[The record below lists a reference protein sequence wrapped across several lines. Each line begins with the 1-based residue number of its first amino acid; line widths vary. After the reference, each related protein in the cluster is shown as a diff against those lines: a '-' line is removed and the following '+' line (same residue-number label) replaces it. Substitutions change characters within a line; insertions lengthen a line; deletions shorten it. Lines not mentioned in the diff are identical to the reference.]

1 MPMKPIHLKASILLP
16 LALVSVL
23 LLAAFVFGTSYEVQQ
38 HLSGDLAHSIQAVKS
53 HYRATLDERTHKLGA
68 ALAVIAADPV
78 LRSALAARDRKALL
92 ERTLPVFQR
101 LKSDYNVT
109 HFYFHDAKRVNILR
123 VHQPG
128 RFGDTIDRFTAIGAE
143 QSDALSS
150 GVELGPLGTFTLRA
164 VLPVHQ
170 DGKLIGYLELGEEVD
185 QIIQDMQHAFGVQAV
200 VFINKRYLQQK
211 DWTAGM
217 HMLGR
222 NSSWGTYPDKVVV
235 SQTSSQL
242 LQGLHTVLSAPIERY
257 PSKDIEVA
265 HNELSYRGR
274 ILPLRDAGGRTVGG
288 MVILRDMT
296 APVRRAW
303 KTISLIAG
311 SALALVAV
319 LFGFF
324 YIILGRTAQRLTNLR
339 TGIQEKEYDLQR
351 LVKSVPD
358 IIYTAATTGNFGA
371 SFVSPALTQILGY
384 TPDEFMA
391 DPEAWAASIHEED
404 RARVLAQVQSAVAG
418 TENDYSLEYRMWH
431 KDKKTLRW
439 FKDHAGI
446 ERDATGQATMLFGVM
461 TDITEKKQSETLAAR
476 MGRIME
482 HSWNEIYA
490 FDADTLRFIEVSDG
504 ACQNLGYS
512 MDELRQLTPL
522 DLKPDFT
529 HEQFEGLVGPLRRAE
544 KQQVRFEADHLRK
557 DGSRYPVEVRLQ
569 LSNAESPPVFVAII
583 QDISE
588 RNRYIAALEHKAFY
602 DALTNL
608 PNRPLLEDRLTQAL
622 KVAHRETSSLAVLL
636 VDVLRL
642 REVND
647 LLGHQN
653 GDLVLKEVAVRL
665 QRVLRDSDTVARLSG
680 DEFAIVLPTANNEEA
695 SLTAGKILKQFEQPV
710 LIEDTQLE
718 LEAAIGIAQYPDHGD
733 SPGILLQH
741 ADIAMRVAKNEAL
754 SFCTYDPHDDPFS
767 VRRLKLHG
775 ELRQAINNKALAAYY
790 QPKIDIKTGRV
801 TSVEALSRWPHPTE
815 GIISPAEFIPMVEQS
830 GLIRPFTLW
839 ILEEAIRQSRQ
850 WSEQGIDL
858 TVAVNLSTRNLL
870 DPNLADNIAEF
881 LQTHG
886 VGAERLTLEITESTI
901 MSRPEQA
908 LKILTR
914 LDAMGLKL
922 SIDDFGTGYSSLAY
936 LKQLPVAELKIDYSF
951 ISGITASES
960 DAVIVHSTIELAHN
974 LGLSVVAEGVEDRET
989 LELLATLGCDTGQ
1002 GFYFGHP
1009 LPTGEL
1015 EDWLRREPWG
1025 QGGGADPEAAELK
1038 RG

>member
-1 MPMKPIHLKASILLP
+1 MKPIRLKASILAP
-16 LALVSVL
+16 LAFASAL
-23 LLAAFVFGTSYEVQQ
+23 LLAAFVFGASYVVQE
-38 HLSGDLAHSIQAVKS
+38 HLTGDLAYRIQAVES
-53 HYRATLDERTHKLGA
+53 HYRATLDERSHKLGA
-68 ALAVIAADPV
+68 ALQVIAADPV
-78 LRSALAARDRKALL
+78 LRSALAAHDRNTLL
-92 ERTLPVFQR
+92 DRAQPIFQR

-109 HFYFHDAKRVNILR
+109 HFYFHDAQRVTILR

-128 RFGDTIDRFTAIGAE
+128 LFGDTIDRFTATGAE
-143 QSDALSS
+143 KSGAFTS

-164 VLPVHQ
+164 VLPVHAG
-170 DGKLIGYLELGEEVD
+170 GKLLGYLELGEEVD

-200 VFINKRYLQQK
+200 VFINKQYLRRK
-211 DWTAGM
+211 DWAAGM

-222 NSSWGTYPDKVVV
+222 NSDWGAYPDKVVV

-242 LQGLHTVLSAPIERY
+242 LQGLHTTLSAPIGNY
-257 PSKDIEVA
+257 PSKDIEVVQ
-265 HNELSYRGR
+265 NGQRYRGR

-288 MVILRDMT
+288 RVILRDMT
-296 APVRRAW
+296 APIQEAG
-303 KTISLIAG
+303 KTITLIAG
-311 SALALVAV
+311 SALALVAI
-319 LFGFF
+319 LFGLF
-324 YIILGRTAQRLTNLR
+324 YVILGRTENRLTSLR
-339 TGIQEKEYDLQR
+339 TGIREKEYDLQR

-358 IIYTAATTGNFGA
+358 IIYTAATTGEFGA
-371 SFVSPALTQILGY
+371 TFVSSALTRTLGY
-384 TPDEFMA
+384 TPYEFIS
-391 DPEAWAASIHEED
+391 DPSAWAASIHAED
-404 RARVLAQVQSAVAG
+404 RQRVLAQVQSAIAG
-418 TENDYSLEYRMWH
+418 TDNDFSLDYRMWH
-431 KDKKTLRW
+431 KDGKTLRW
-439 FKDHAGI
+439 FKDHAHI
-446 ERDATGQATMLFGVM
+446 ERDATGQARMLFGVL
-461 TDITEKKQSETLAAR
+461 TDVTGKRQSEMLSAR

-504 ACQNLGYS
+504 ACRNLGYS
-512 MDELRQLTPL
+512 MEELRQLTPL

-529 HEQFEGLVGPLRRAE
+529 HEQFEALVGPLRRAE
-544 KQQVRFEADHLRK
+544 KQQVRLEADHLRK

-569 LSNAESPPVFVAII
+569 LSDAENPPVFVAII

-588 RNRYIAALEHKAFY
+588 RNRYIEALEYKAFY
-602 DALTNL
+602 DALTDL